1 MASVEQ
7 IILCLRA
14 TNNQGEGASAYSIL
28 TYLYPEYIP
37 GLFSFAAIITLVDL
51 ELSNHSV
58 NIILLDANKQEIANV
73 SGEIPVLSQS
83 NNIPLRWQGANIVVN
98 FNNINFRVSGEYSL
112 IVKLDGQEIKR
123 KVIFVKGKNEN
134 E

>member
-1 MASVEQ
+1 M
-7 IILCLRA
+7 
-14 TNNQGEGASAYSIL
+14 
-28 TYLYPEYIP
+28 
-37 GLFSFAAIITLVDL
+37 
-51 ELSNHSV
+51 

-98 FNNINFRVSGEYSL
+98 FNNINFKVSGEYSL